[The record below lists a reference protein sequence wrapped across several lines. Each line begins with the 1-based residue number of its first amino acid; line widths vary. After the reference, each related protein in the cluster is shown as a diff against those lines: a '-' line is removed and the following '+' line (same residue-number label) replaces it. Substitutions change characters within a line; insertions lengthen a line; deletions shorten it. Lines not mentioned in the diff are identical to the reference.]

1 MYLTEVFISKN
12 NNFIGGY
19 STDQDSFIDHVWY
32 LDGNLVVELSNLRC
46 IGAFLFV
53 VGEIYKTVWE
63 VDVKS
68 KCIMRFPKKVLLPGE
83 TAILTDKHKAV
94 ECCFNNQIHV
104 EDKN

>member
-1 MYLTEVFISKN
+1 MTEVFISKN
-12 NNFIGGY
+12 NNFMGGY

-63 VDVKS
+63 VEVKS

>member
-1 MYLTEVFISKN
+1 MTEVFISKN
-12 NNFIGGY
+12 NNFMGGY

-46 IGAFLFV
+46 IGAFLVV

-63 VDVKS
+63 VEVKS

>member
-1 MYLTEVFISKN
+1 M
-12 NNFIGGY
+12 GGC

-63 VDVKS
+63 VEVKS

>member
-1 MYLTEVFISKN
+1 MTEVFISKN
-12 NNFIGGY
+12 NNFMGGY
-19 STDQDSFIDHVWY
+19 STDQDSFIDHAWY